1 MATRPVVQGRG
12 ACSSPAPR
20 FAHRRCEPVADG
32 WWQDA
37 EPAPAT
43 RVHADPVRRIISYN
57 TSPDVPFDRSINP
70 YRGCEH
76 GCVYCFAR
84 PSHAYLELSPGLDF
98 ETELFARHEA
108 PQRLIEA
115 LRVPGYRCAPIVLG
129 ANTDCYQP
137 IEKRCR
143 ITRGLLEVLAEHRH
157 PVSILTKS
165 SLVLRDLDVL
175 GALARDNLAHVA
187 VSITTLDDALK
198 RRLEPR
204 ASSGR
209 RRLDTVRALSDAGIP
224 VSVLLAPVIP
234 MLNDMEIERIVVAAA
249 EAGAASLGWVLL
261 RLPHE
266 LAAMFRTWLEV
277 HYPDRAARVMNR
289 VRDTRGGRDNDST
302 FGRRMHGQGAYAQ
315 LIAARIDRACRRA
328 GLGTRSA
335 HALRTDLFTRP
346 TRPGDQLALL

>member
-1 MATRPVVQGRG
+1 MAAGPRLRGRG

-20 FAHRRCEPVADG
+20 YAHQRCEPVADD
-32 WWQDA
+32 WWQEA
-37 EPAPAT
+37 EPSPAT
-43 RVHADPVRRIISYN
+43 RVHADPVRRVISYN

-108 PQRLIEA
+108 PQRLVEA
-115 LRVPGYRCAPIVLG
+115 LRAPGYRCAPIVLG

-137 IEKRCR
+137 IEKRYR
-143 ITRGLLEVLAEHRH
+143 ITRGLLEVFAEHRH

-175 GALARDNLAHVA
+175 TAMARDNLAHVA
-187 VSITTLDDALK
+187 ISITTLDDELK
-198 RRLEPR
+198 RCLEPR
-204 ASSGR
+204 APSSR
-209 RRLDTVRALSDAGIP
+209 RRLDTVRVLGEAGIP

-234 MLNDMEIERIVVAAA
+234 MLNDMEIERIVEAAA
-249 EAGAASLGWVLL
+249 EAGVTSLGWVLL

-266 LAAMFRTWLEV
+266 LAAMFRAWLEV
-277 HYPDRAARVMNR
+277 HFPERAVRVMNR

-302 FGRRMHGQGAYAQ
+302 FGRRMRGQGAYAQ

-328 GLGTRSA
+328 GLDTHGA
-335 HALRTDLFTRP
+335 DALRTDLFTRP
-346 TRPGDQLALL
+346 TRTGDQLPLL